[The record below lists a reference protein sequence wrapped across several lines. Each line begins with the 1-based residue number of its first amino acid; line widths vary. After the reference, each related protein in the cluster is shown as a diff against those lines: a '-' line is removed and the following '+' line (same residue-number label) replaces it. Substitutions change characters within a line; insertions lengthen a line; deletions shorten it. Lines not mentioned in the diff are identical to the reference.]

1 MVYYSSDLLI
11 FMWRRKVK
19 LKTNGIKLNK
29 MQSAFIWASKKGMS
43 DKETMSSF
51 DLFACYIS
59 KDYGIYNMRDSI
71 RSAFHH
77 GLTSWLSLAE
87 MLPFDTRLNLLSEL
101 ISDRINP
108 FSFRSTIFQENKITD
123 NPNYTMNVVKSLLS
137 SLSFIQ
143 MREQNPNTN
152 EWEFLYDFELSD
164 VEFDKI
170 IEEEKENYFK
180 YITEEK
186 ETEEVKTK

>member
-1 MVYYSSDLLI
+1 M
-11 FMWRRKVK
+11 R
-19 LKTNGIKLNK
+19 LKTNGTKLNK
-29 MQSAFIWASKKGMS
+29 MQSAFIWASKKGIS

-59 KDYGIYNMRDSI
+59 KDYGIYNKRDSI
-71 RSAFHH
+71 RGAFYH

-87 MLPFDTRLNLLSEL
+87 MLPFERRLNILSEL

-108 FSFRSTIFQENKITD
+108 FSFRSTLFQENKITD
-123 NPNYTMNVVKSLLS
+123 NPSFMMNVVKGLLS
-137 SLSFIQ
+137 SFSFIP

-170 IEEEKENYFK
+170 IGEEKENYFK
-180 YITEEK
+180 HIT
-186 ETEEVKTK
+186 TED

>member
-1 MVYYSSDLLI
+1 MVL
-11 FMWRRKVK
+11 KVEK
-19 LKTNGIKLNK
+19 KNEIKNKWNQIKQNAIGFYLGIK
-29 MQSAFIWASKKGMS
+29 KGIS

-59 KDYGIYNMRDSI
+59 KDYGIYNKRDSI
-71 RSAFHH
+71 RGAFYH

-108 FSFRSTIFQENKITD
+108 FSFRSNIFQENKIAD
-123 NPNYTMNVVKSLLS
+123 NPSFMMNVVKGLLS

-170 IEEEKENYFK
+170 IGEEKENYFK
-180 YITEEK
+180 LITEEDGI
-186 ETEEVKTK
+186 